1 MSCVSWGVFRGGGYI
16 RGGGAHLASGPYLFL
31 HWSTQQ
37 VCHNRRLHKANL
49 LGHIDK
55 VYSEGFLLA
64 FAASAAKPSVQLLL
78 QLCCGAALSVL
89 R

>member
-1 MSCVSWGVFRGGGYI
+1 MSCASWGVFRGGGYI
-16 RGGGAHLASGPYLFL
+16 RGGGAHLASGPYLL

-64 FAASAAKPSVQLLL
+64 FAASAAKPSVELLL
-78 QLCCGAALSVL
+78 QLCRGAALYVL